1 MAALAGILFDKD
13 GTLFD
18 FHATWSVWAQGLLE
32 ELAGG
37 DAGVARHLGAA
48 IGYRFADA
56 ALGVKAGFLPA
67 SPVIAGTPEVIAAS
81 LLPHLPGRDT
91 AALVALM
98 NARAALAPQ
107 TPAVPL
113 RPLLTTLRTRGL
125 RLGLATNDGEVPARA
140 HLAAA
145 GVTDLFDFVAGYDS
159 GHGAKPEPGQ
169 LLAFARAFGFNP
181 AEVVMVGDSTHDL
194 IAGRRAGMRTLAVL
208 TGLAGAAELAPHA
221 DAVLPD
227 IGAIPDWL
235 AQQGA

>member
-1 MAALAGILFDKD
+1 MTVITGILFDKD

-37 DAGVARHLGAA
+37 DAAFARRLAAA
-48 IGYRFADA
+48 IGFRLADPKA
-56 ALGVKAGFLPA
+56 GVKAGFLPA
-67 SPVIAGTPEVIAAS
+67 SVVIAGTPAVIAAE
-81 LLPHLPGRDT
+81 LLPLLPGRD
-91 AALVALM
+91 AASLVELM
-98 NARAALAPQ
+98 NARAARAPQ

-113 RPLLTTLRTRGL
+113 RPLLSGLRGRGL
-125 RLGLATNDGEVPARA
+125 RLGLATNDGEAPAQA
-140 HLAAA
+140 HLTAA
-145 GVTDLFDFVAGYDS
+145 GVSDLFDFVAGYDS

-169 LLAFARAFGFNP
+169 LLAFAQTFGLDP
-181 AEVVMVGDSTHDL
+181 AAVVMVGDSTHDL

-208 TGLAGAAELAPHA
+208 TGLAGPNDLSPHA

-235 AQQGA
+235 ARNGG